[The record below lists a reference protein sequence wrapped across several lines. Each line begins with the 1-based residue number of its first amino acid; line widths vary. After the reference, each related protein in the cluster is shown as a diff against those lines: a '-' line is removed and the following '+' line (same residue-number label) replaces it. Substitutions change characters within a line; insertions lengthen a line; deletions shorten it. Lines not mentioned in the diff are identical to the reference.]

1 MTLHNRKTPRAALAA
16 AITTNITQLQSV
28 FKSLPKKPA
37 GVSPFCTVES
47 GPATYQFSPDEN
59 KFGFVVGMWVLR
71 DDADAAEDLL
81 DDLAQDLAQVV
92 DTWHTAT
99 FSQESQTD
107 YAMLDGK
114 YDYRVEWHFVTVE
127 WE

>member
-1 MTLHNRKTPRAALAA
+1 MTMENRKDARAALVSL
-16 AITTNITQLQSV
+16 IDTGITQLQST
-28 FKSLPKKPA
+28 FGSLPKKTG

-47 GPATYQFSPDEN
+47 GPAGYDFFPDES
-59 KFGFVVGMWVLR
+59 KFGLIVGMWVLR

-92 DTWHTAT
+92 ETWHTAT
-99 FSQESQTD
+99 FTQESQPD
-107 YAMLDGK
+107 YEFLEGR
-114 YDYRVEWHFVTVE
+114 YDYRVEWHFISVN